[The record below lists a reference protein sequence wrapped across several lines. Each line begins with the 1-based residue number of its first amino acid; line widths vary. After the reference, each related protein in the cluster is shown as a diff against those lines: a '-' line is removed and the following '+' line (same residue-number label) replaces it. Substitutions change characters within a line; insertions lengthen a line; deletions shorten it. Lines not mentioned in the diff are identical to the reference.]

1 MKIYLNITTVS
12 DAAEIS
18 FLSACD
24 DAIGEASVQKK
35 CAQAIGLPDPVMQR
49 TRNAH
54 QTSSTN
60 AIYRLNDATNPLRP

>member
-24 DAIGEASVQKK
+24 DAIGKASVPKK
-35 CAQAIGLPDPVMQR
+35 IVLK
-49 TRNAH
+49 H
-54 QTSSTN
+54 QGYPTQ
-60 AIYRLNDATNPLRP
+60 

>member
-1 MKIYLNITTVS
+1 MCYLLSCAMKIYLNITTVS

-35 CAQAIGLPDPVMQR
+35 MCSSIRATRPSDAADSESSSDELYQCDLQAE
-49 TRNAH
+49 
-54 QTSSTN
+54 
-60 AIYRLNDATNPLRP
+60 